1 MNVAIFLNKIKIIN
15 KHTPV
20 DLYQTAKV
28 SKLLLMMEQG
38 SIPLEYK
45 GKSLSEI
52 NIDPNVEYAIENE
65 IEGNEIIR
73 NDQSN
78 EQQTT
83 DEIIDIRPLNEDAA
97 TITKKSVA
105 KRNWTDAEIKQLEKQ
120 FRRYIHSKT
129 YPPTKEIQEY
139 IKTTG
144 IKRSVAVIKAK
155 IQHLIKLTRN

>member
-1 MNVAIFLNKIKIIN
+1 MYNIN
-15 KHTPV
+15 YFT
-20 DLYQTAKV
+20 
-28 SKLLLMMEQG
+28 
-38 SIPLEYK
+38 
-45 GKSLSEI
+45 
-52 NIDPNVEYAIENE
+52 
-65 IEGNEIIR
+65 
-73 NDQSN
+73 
-78 EQQTT
+78 
-83 DEIIDIRPLNEDAA
+83 DIRPLNEDAP

-105 KRNWTDAEIKQLEKQ
+105 KRSKNFVFTILLPNIIIFLLDWTDAEIKQLEKQ